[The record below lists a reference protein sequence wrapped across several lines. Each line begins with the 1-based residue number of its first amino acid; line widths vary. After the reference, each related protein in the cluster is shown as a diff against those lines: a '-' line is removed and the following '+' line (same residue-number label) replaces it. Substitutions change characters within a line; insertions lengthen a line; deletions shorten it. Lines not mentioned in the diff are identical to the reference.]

1 MNENKI
7 TNYLLCSI
15 VILTTLMFSWTF
27 IYVNQIALNSTNT
40 PVVSAFDA

>member
-15 VILTTLMFSWTF
+15 VVLTTLMFSWTF
-27 IYVNQIALNSTNT
+27 IYINQIALNSTNI

>member
-15 VILTTLMFSWTF
+15 VVLTTLMFSWTF

>member
-15 VILTTLMFSWTF
+15 VVLTTLMFSWTF
-27 IYVNQIALNSTNT
+27 IYVNQIALNTTNT